1 MKLFRIGAL
10 VVAGVVLAG
19 CEASSG
25 GTPTV
30 LPPQAYVRY
39 VNAVNDLNTIDL
51 RFIDFVEG
59 SPNFT
64 GVQFRQFTPYQ
75 GVTAGTRS
83 LRAFISPIPYVAG
96 STPTRQT
103 TIAATIVDDTSFT
116 LQAGV
121 YYTIYHV
128 GQTGLAFSNPGDAG
142 GAAGAAG
149 NVPNGAVSAT
159 GTKMW
164 LTVDTLPAVTN
175 PPLPT
180 VIARVANLG
189 QASTAAQGLGALDV
203 FIARESDAVL
213 TSVAAP
219 AGATFT
225 NVTAF
230 PAAGS
235 ITAYTSLSVRPTSA
249 AVVAGAPNCA
259 TQTSTHRFSA
269 DPTGSVALPALV
281 QLQSCVIGTAG
292 TTTVNGVAGA
302 QVSGSVLTHVI
313 FPAGVTGSAAAAAS
327 AAFANPLFVTM
338 IDKNPPRTAP

>member
-1 MKLFRIGAL
+1 MKLFRYA
-10 VVAGVVLAG
+10 VLATAAALAA
-19 CEASSG
+19 CEGSSG

-39 VNAVNDLNTIDL
+39 VNAVSDLNTIDL

-75 GVTAGTRS
+75 GVTAGTRAM
-83 LRAFISPIPYVAG
+83 RAFVSPIPYVAG
-96 STPTRQT
+96 ATPTRQT
-103 TIAATIVDDTSFT
+103 QIAATIVDDTTFT
-116 LQAGV
+116 FQAGV

-128 GQTGLAFSNPGDAG
+128 GQTGMAFSNPGDVG

-159 GTKMW
+159 GVQMY
-164 LTVDTLPAVTN
+164 LTIDTLPAVTN
-175 PPLPT
+175 PPAATILT
-180 VIARVANLG
+180 RFANLG
-189 QASTAAQGLGALDV
+189 QPSSAAQGLGALDV
-203 FIARESDAVL
+203 FIARETDAVL

-219 AGATFT
+219 NGATFT
-225 NVTAF
+225 NVTPF

-235 ITAYTSLSVRPTSA
+235 ITTYATLSTRPVSA

-259 TQTSTHRFSA
+259 TQTSTYRFSA
-269 DPTGSVALPALV
+269 DPTGAVAAPALV
-281 QLQSCVIGTAG
+281 SLQSCVIGTAG
-292 TTTVNGVAGA
+292 TTTVNGVSGA
-302 QVSGSVLTHVI
+302 QVPGSVLTHVI
-313 FPAGVTGSAAAAAS
+313 FPAARTGSAAAIS
-327 AAFANPLFVTM
+327 AAFGNPLFVTM

>member
-1 MKLFRIGAL
+1 MKLFRYGAL
-10 VVAGVVLAG
+10 LAAGAALSA
-19 CEASSG
+19 CEGSSG

-39 VNAVNDLNTIDL
+39 VNAVSDLNTIDL

-75 GVTAGTRS
+75 GVTAGTRA
-83 LRAFISPIPYVAG
+83 LRAFVSPIPYVAG
-96 STPTRQT
+96 ATPTRQT
-103 TIAATIVDDTSFT
+103 TIAQTIVDDTMFT

-121 YYTIYHV
+121 YYTIYHL
-128 GQTGLAFSNPGDAG
+128 GQSGLTFSNPGDVG
-142 GAAGAAG
+142 GSAGAAG
-149 NVPNGAVSAT
+149 NVPNGAVVAAGST
-159 GTKMW
+159 MY
-164 LTVDTLPAVTN
+164 LTVDTIPAVLN

-180 VIARVANLG
+180 ILARIVNLG
-189 QASTAAQGLGALDV
+189 QPTGAAQALGALDV
-203 FIARESDAVL
+203 FVSRETDAVL

-219 AGATFT
+219 NGATFT

-235 ITAYTSLSVRPTSA
+235 ITAYATLSVRPTSA

-259 TQTSTHRFSA
+259 TQTSTYRFSA
-269 DPTGSVALPALV
+269 DPTGAVAAPSLV
-281 QLQSCVIGTAG
+281 QLQSCVIGTIG
-292 TTTVNGVAGA
+292 TTTVNGVGGA

-313 FPAGVTGSAAAAAS
+313 FPAGVTGSAAAIS

-338 IDKNPPRTAP
+338 VDKNPPRTAP